1 MSEGMTSSPSAPKEA
16 KTGAGR
22 FPLVH
27 KLIQFADLRRY
38 YAEMREAL
46 KASNRQAGAY
56 KGWVTRWKNKAEGLE
71 LEKKRLEVEVES
83 HLHDKK
89 VLSDQLQRITEDYQA
104 MGTVLAKLEHFENA
118 IDDLRRLK
126 LVADEQGLTAGYWS
140 ANAQSDL
147 RAGVDNFL
155 EAVDEIMDDEWV
167 APVQGPAAG

>member
-1 MSEGMTSSPSAPKEA
+1 MSTTPSSPKQEA

-27 KLIQFADLRRY
+27 KLVQFADLRRY

-71 LEKKRLEVEVES
+71 LEKKRLEVEVDT
-83 HLHDKK
+83 HIHDKK
-89 VLSDQLQRITEDYQA
+89 VLSDQLQRITDDYQA

-126 LVADEQGLTAGYWS
+126 LVADEQGLTSGYWS
-140 ANAQSDL
+140 ANANSDL

-167 APVQGPAAG
+167 APEKPEAES

>member
-1 MSEGMTSSPSAPKEA
+1 MSTTPSSPKQEA

-27 KLIQFADLRRY
+27 KLVQFADLRRY

-71 LEKKRLEVEVES
+71 LEKKRLEVEVDT
-83 HLHDKK
+83 HIHDKK
-89 VLSDQLQRITEDYQA
+89 VLSDQLQRITDDYQA

-118 IDDLRRLK
+118 IDDLRQLK
-126 LVADEQGLTAGYWS
+126 LVADEQGLTSGYWS
-140 ANAQSDL
+140 ANANSDL

-167 APVQGPAAG
+167 APEKPEAES

>member
-1 MSEGMTSSPSAPKEA
+1 MASTPTSPARRSTAA
-16 KTGAGR
+16 KR

-27 KLIQFADLRRY
+27 KLVQFADVRRY

-46 KASNRQAGAY
+46 KDSNRQAGAY

-71 LEKKRLEVEVES
+71 LERKRLEVEVET

-89 VLSDQLQRITEDYQA
+89 VLSEQLLAITEDYQA

-118 IDDLRRLK
+118 IDELRRLK
-126 LVADEQGLTAGYWS
+126 LLADEQSLSAGYWS
-140 ANAQSDL
+140 ANAQNDL
-147 RAGVDNFL
+147 RTGVDDFL

-167 APVQGPAAG
+167 APEKSAEAS